1 VSEETKAEVFSDL
14 VIEVFRA
21 NSTLLAEGDEL
32 TRPVGLTSARWQV
45 LGVVEHGPAPVAQ
58 VARAMGL
65 TRQSVQQTADALV
78 GEGMLAFADNPH
90 HRRARLLTLTPRA
103 EQAMER
109 LRADQARWAGERA
122 ERFTAAEL
130 ATALGVLRRLA
141 DPDPEAAP

>member
-1 VSEETKAEVFSDL
+1 MKTETFSDL

-21 NSTLLAEGDEL
+21 NSVLLARGDEL

-45 LGVVEHGPAPVAQ
+45 LGVVEHGPAPVAH
-58 VARAMGL
+58 VARTMGL

-78 GEGMLAFADNPH
+78 REGMLELADNPR

-109 LRADQARWAGERA
+109 LRADQARWAGA
-122 ERFTAAEL
+122 TAARFTEAEL
-130 ATALGVLRRLA
+130 ATALSVLRRLA
-141 DPDPEAAP
+141 DPEPEAAR